1 MPKCIMYIFF
11 GMQVFFLVIML
22 IFIFNELLKKDKKS
36 EIEVSDYLYF
46 KSIFAK
52 FSNSDN
58 DCREIRTQKIDFLK
72 TIFSE
77 NLSHARH
84 IEVERMTFNSIYTV
98 LIAGIF
104 AFVNSNA
111 ESAIVNELILFSGSI
126 TGFILFCV
134 SIRWKDVYNRHLL
147 YAKVSYIY
155 LNDMLFPD
163 LFPHEKTVEMEGCSK
178 YLNKEFELFDNEKV
192 FSLYCFKPAHIT
204 EVVPKWIHKI
214 FSIFYFIFAHIIKCI
229 HKIFSLF
236 NLKSVHTTDV
246 VPKHEH
252 EIYLKTYQYF
262 LILDI
267 FIEVMILIA
276 FMHITGILKYL
287 IEELL

>member
-1 MPKCIMYIFF
+1 MLKCIIDIFF
-11 GMQVFFLVIML
+11 GLQVFFLVIML

-84 IEVERMTFNSIYTV
+84 IEIERMTFNSIYTV

-104 AFVNSNA
+104 AFVNSNVKSCVKDCTCSNQLCTNCIA
-111 ESAIVNELILFSGSI
+111 NELILFFGFF

-163 LFPHEKTVEMEGCSK
+163 LFPDEKTVEMEGCSE
-178 YLNKEFELFDNEKV
+178 YLNEEFELFDNKRI

-229 HKIFSLF
+229 HKI
-236 NLKSVHTTDV
+236 H
-246 VPKHEH
+246 
-252 EIYLKTYQYF
+252 LKTYQYF

-276 FMHITGILKYL
+276 FMHITGILN
-287 IEELL
+287 I

>member
-1 MPKCIMYIFF
+1 MLKWIKFLFCGLQGVLLVVMIIFY
-11 GMQVFFLVIML
+11 
-22 IFIFNELLKKDKKS
+22 ELSKYKKS

-46 KSIFAK
+46 KSFFVK

-84 IEVERMTFNSIYTV
+84 IEIERMTFNSIYTV

-126 TGFILFCV
+126 TGVILFFV
-134 SIRWKDVYNRHLL
+134 SIRWKDVYNRHLF

-155 LNDMLFPD
+155 LKDMIFPD
-163 LFPHEKTVEMEGCSK
+163 EKTVEMEGCSK
-178 YLNKEFELFDNEKV
+178 YLNEEFELFDNEKV

-204 EVVPKWIHKI
+204 GVIPEFKHKI
-214 FSIFYFIFAHIIKCI
+214 H
-229 HKIFSLF
+229 
-236 NLKSVHTTDV
+236 
-246 VPKHEH
+246 
-252 EIYLKTYQYF
+252 LKTYQYF

-276 FMHITGILKYL
+276 FVHITGILN
-287 IEELL
+287 I

>member
-1 MPKCIMYIFF
+1 MLKCIRFLFCGLQGVLLVVMIIFLALQIFF
-11 GMQVFFLVIML
+11 LSRMF

-58 DCREIRTQKIDFLK
+58 DCREIRIQKIDFLK
-72 TIFSE
+72 TIFAE

-84 IEVERMTFNSIYTV
+84 IEMERMTFNSIYTV

-104 AFVNSNA
+104 AFVNSNTK
-111 ESAIVNELILFSGSI
+111 STIVNELILFFSFF
-126 TGFILFCV
+126 TGVILFYV

-163 LFPHEKTVEMEGCSK
+163 LFPDEKTVEMEGYSE
-178 YLNKEFELFDNEKV
+178 YLNEEFELFDNENI

-204 EVVPKWIHKI
+204 EVRLIHN
-214 FSIFYFIFAHIIKCI
+214 
-229 HKIFSLF
+229 HK
-236 NLKSVHTTDV
+236 
-246 VPKHEH
+246 
-252 EIYLKTYQYF
+252 IYLKTYQYF

-267 FIEVMILIA
+267 FIEVMILMTFLYI
-276 FMHITGILKYL
+276 YL
-287 IEELL
+287 VL

>member
-1 MPKCIMYIFF
+1 MLKCLDIHK
-11 GMQVFFLVIML
+11 GLLLIML
-22 IFIFNELLKKDKKS
+22 FCILYELLKKDKKS

-46 KSIFAK
+46 KSIFVK
-52 FSNSDN
+52 FSNGNN
-58 DCREIRTQKIDFLK
+58 DCREIRAQKIDFLK
-72 TIFSE
+72 TVFSE

-104 AFVNSNA
+104 AFINSNA
-111 ESAIVNELILFSGSI
+111 KSAFLNELILFSGFF

-155 LNDMLFPD
+155 LKDMLFPD
-163 LFPHEKTVEMEGCSK
+163 EKTVEMEWCSK
-178 YLNKEFELFDNEKV
+178 YLNEEFKLFDNERI

-204 EVVPKWIHKI
+204 EVGLIHK
-214 FSIFYFIFAHIIKCI
+214 YKI
-229 HKIFSLF
+229 HF
-236 NLKSVHTTDV
+236 
-246 VPKHEH
+246 
-252 EIYLKTYQYF
+252 KTYQYF

-267 FIEVMILIA
+267 LIEVMILIA
-276 FMHITGILKYL
+276 FVHIMGILN
-287 IEELL
+287 I

>member
-1 MPKCIMYIFF
+1 MLKCLDIHK
-11 GMQVFFLVIML
+11 GLLLIML
-22 IFIFNELLKKDKKS
+22 FCILYELLKKDKKS

-46 KSIFAK
+46 KSIFVK
-52 FSNSDN
+52 FNNSDN
-58 DCREIRTQKIDFLK
+58 DCREIRAQKIDFLK
-72 TIFSE
+72 TVFSE

-104 AFVNSNA
+104 AFINSNA
-111 ESAIVNELILFSGSI
+111 KSAILNELILFSGFF

-155 LNDMLFPD
+155 LKDMLFPD
-163 LFPHEKTVEMEGCSK
+163 EKTVEMKGCSK
-178 YLNKEFELFDNEKV
+178 YLNEEFKLFDNERI

-204 EVVPKWIHKI
+204 EVGLIHK
-214 FSIFYFIFAHIIKCI
+214 YKI
-229 HKIFSLF
+229 HF
-236 NLKSVHTTDV
+236 
-246 VPKHEH
+246 
-252 EIYLKTYQYF
+252 KTYQYF

-267 FIEVMILIA
+267 LIEVMILIA
-276 FMHITGILKYL
+276 FVHITGILN
-287 IEELL
+287 I

>member
-1 MPKCIMYIFF
+1 MIK
-11 GMQVFFLVIML
+11 FLVTDIKD
-22 IFIFNELLKKDKKS
+22 NKNKTKNDELES
-36 EIEVSDYLYF
+36 VHCSYF
-46 KSIFAK
+46 KSLFVK
-52 FSNSDN
+52 FNNGNN
-58 DCREIRTQKIDFLK
+58 DCREIRAQKIDFLK
-72 TIFSE
+72 TIFAE

-84 IEVERMTFNSIYTV
+84 IEMERMTFNSIYTV

-111 ESAIVNELILFSGSI
+111 KSAIVNELILLFSFF

-163 LFPHEKTVEMEGCSK
+163 LFPDEKTVEMEGCSK
-178 YLNKEFELFDNEKV
+178 YLNKEFELFDNKRI

-204 EVVPKWIHKI
+204 EVVPKCKHK
-214 FSIFYFIFAHIIKCI
+214 
-229 HKIFSLF
+229 
-236 NLKSVHTTDV
+236 
-246 VPKHEH
+246 
-252 EIYLKTYQYF
+252 IYLKTYQYF

-267 FIEVMILIA
+267 LIEVMILIVS
-276 FMHITGILKYL
+276 IYVIVILK
-287 IEELL
+287 

>member
-1 MPKCIMYIFF
+1 MSKFIMFLFLGLQI
-11 GMQVFFLVIML
+11 FFLVIML
-22 IFIFNELLKKDKKS
+22 IFIFNELPKKDKKS
-36 EIEVSDYLYF
+36 EIEVLDYLSF
-46 KSIFAK
+46 KSIFAN

-58 DCREIRTQKIDFLK
+58 DCREIRIQKIDFLK
-72 TIFSE
+72 TVFSE

-111 ESAIVNELILFSGSI
+111 KSAILNELILFSGFFS
-126 TGFILFCV
+126 GFILFCV

-163 LFPHEKTVEMEGCSK
+163 LFSDEKTVEMEGCSK
-178 YLNKEFELFDNEKV
+178 YLNKEFELFDNERI

-204 EVVPKWIHKI
+204 EVVPECKHK
-214 FSIFYFIFAHIIKCI
+214 
-229 HKIFSLF
+229 
-236 NLKSVHTTDV
+236 
-246 VPKHEH
+246 
-252 EIYLKTYQYF
+252 IYLKTYQYF

-267 FIEVMILIA
+267 IIEVMILIA
-276 FMHITGILKYL
+276 SIYVIVILK
-287 IEELL
+287 

>member
-1 MPKCIMYIFF
+1 MLKCLDIHK
-11 GMQVFFLVIML
+11 GLLLIML
-22 IFIFNELLKKDKKS
+22 FCILYELLKKDKKS

-46 KSIFAK
+46 KSIFVK
-52 FSNSDN
+52 FNNSDN
-58 DCREIRTQKIDFLK
+58 DCREIRAQKIDFLK
-72 TIFSE
+72 TIFAE

-84 IEVERMTFNSIYTV
+84 IEMERMTFNSIYTV

-111 ESAIVNELILFSGSI
+111 ESAIVNELILLFGFF
-126 TGFILFCV
+126 TGFILYCI

-163 LFPHEKTVEMEGCSK
+163 LFPDEKTVEMEGCSK
-178 YLNKEFELFDNEKV
+178 YINKEFELFDNEKV

-204 EVVPKWIHKI
+204 EVVPECKYK
-214 FSIFYFIFAHIIKCI
+214 
-229 HKIFSLF
+229 
-236 NLKSVHTTDV
+236 
-246 VPKHEH
+246 
-252 EIYLKTYQYF
+252 IYLKTYQYF

-267 FIEVMILIA
+267 IIEVMILIA
-276 FMHITGILKYL
+276 FVHITGILN
-287 IEELL
+287 I

>member
-1 MPKCIMYIFF
+1 MLKCLDIHK
-11 GMQVFFLVIML
+11 GLLVVML
-22 IFIFNELLKKDKKS
+22 IFLGIQIIFSVIMPIFYRLSKRDKKS
-36 EIEVSDYLYF
+36 GIEVSDYLYF

-52 FSNSDN
+52 FNNSDN

-72 TIFSE
+72 TVFSE

-84 IEVERMTFNSIYTV
+84 IEMERMTFNSIYTV

-104 AFVNSNA
+104 AFVNSNVKSCVKDCTCSNQLCTNCIA
-111 ESAIVNELILFSGSI
+111 NELILFFGFF

-163 LFPHEKTVEMEGCSK
+163 LFPDEKTVEIEGCSK
-178 YLNKEFELFDNEKV
+178 YLNEEFELFDNKRI

-204 EVVPKWIHKI
+204 GVIPEFKHKI
-214 FSIFYFIFAHIIKCI
+214 H
-229 HKIFSLF
+229 
-236 NLKSVHTTDV
+236 
-246 VPKHEH
+246 
-252 EIYLKTYQYF
+252 LKTYQYF

-267 FIEVMILIA
+267 FIEVLILIA
-276 FMHITGILKYL
+276 FMHITGILN
-287 IEELL
+287 I

>member
-1 MPKCIMYIFF
+1 MPKCLDIHK
-11 GMQVFFLVIML
+11 GLLLIML
-22 IFIFNELLKKDKKS
+22 LCILYELPKKDKKS

-46 KSIFAK
+46 KSLFVK
-52 FSNSDN
+52 FNNGNN
-58 DCREIRTQKIDFLK
+58 DCREIREQKIDFLK

-84 IEVERMTFNSIYTV
+84 IEMERMTFNSIYTV

-104 AFVNSNA
+104 AFVNSNTK
-111 ESAIVNELILFSGSI
+111 SAIVNELILVFSFF
-126 TGFILFCV
+126 TGVILFCV

-163 LFPHEKTVEMEGCSK
+163 LFPDEKTVEMEGCSE
-178 YLNKEFELFDNEKV
+178 YLNEEFELFDNKRI

-204 EVVPKWIHKI
+204 EVGLI
-214 FSIFYFIFAHIIKCI
+214 
-229 HKIFSLF
+229 
-236 NLKSVHTTDV
+236 
-246 VPKHEH
+246 HEH
-252 EIYLKTYQYF
+252 KIYLKTYQYF

-267 FIEVMILIA
+267 FIEFMILIA

-287 IEELL
+287 IEELV

>member
-1 MPKCIMYIFF
+1 MKWIRFLFCVLQTILFVVMIIFY
-11 GMQVFFLVIML
+11 
-22 IFIFNELLKKDKKS
+22 ELSKDKKS

-58 DCREIRTQKIDFLK
+58 DCREIRIQKIDFLK
-72 TIFSE
+72 TIFAE

-84 IEVERMTFNSIYTV
+84 IEMERMTFNSIYTV

-126 TGFILFCV
+126 TGVILFFV
-134 SIRWKDVYNRHLL
+134 SIRWKDVYNRHLF

-155 LNDMLFPD
+155 LKDMIFPD
-163 LFPHEKTVEMEGCSK
+163 EKTVEMEGCSK
-178 YLNKEFELFDNEKV
+178 YLNEEFELFDNEKI

-204 EVVPKWIHKI
+204 DVVP
-214 FSIFYFIFAHIIKCI
+214 KCI
-229 HKIFSLF
+229 HKIFSLLH
-236 NLKSVHTTDV
+236 LKSAHTTDV

-252 EIYLKTYQYF
+252 EIHFKTYQYF
-262 LILDI
+262 LILDMI
-267 FIEVMILIA
+267 IEFIILMA
-276 FMHITGILKYL
+276 FLYIYFI
-287 IEELL
+287 

>member
-1 MPKCIMYIFF
+1 MLKCLDIHK
-11 GMQVFFLVIML
+11 GLLLIML
-22 IFIFNELLKKDKKS
+22 FCILYELLKKDKKS

-46 KSIFAK
+46 KSIFVK
-52 FSNSDN
+52 FNNSDN
-58 DCREIRTQKIDFLK
+58 DCREIRVQKIDFLK
-72 TIFSE
+72 TVFSE

-104 AFVNSNA
+104 AFINSNA
-111 ESAIVNELILFSGSI
+111 KSAILNELILFSGFF

-155 LNDMLFPD
+155 LKDMLFPD
-163 LFPHEKTVEMEGCSK
+163 EKTVEMEGCSK
-178 YLNKEFELFDNEKV
+178 YLNEEFKLFDNERI

-204 EVVPKWIHKI
+204 EVGLIHK
-214 FSIFYFIFAHIIKCI
+214 YKI
-229 HKIFSLF
+229 HF
-236 NLKSVHTTDV
+236 
-246 VPKHEH
+246 
-252 EIYLKTYQYF
+252 KTYQYF

-267 FIEVMILIA
+267 LIEVMILIA
-276 FMHITGILKYL
+276 FVHITGILN
-287 IEELL
+287 I

>member
-1 MPKCIMYIFF
+1 MLMCLVPCIVQVSLICIMIK
-11 GMQVFFLVIML
+11 FL
-22 IFIFNELLKKDKKS
+22 FTDTRDNKNKTNNDELENAHYS
-36 EIEVSDYLYF
+36 YF

-52 FSNSDN
+52 FSNSDD
-58 DCREIRTQKIDFLK
+58 DCREIRAQKIDFLK
-72 TIFSE
+72 TLFCE

-84 IEVERMTFNSIYTV
+84 IEMERMTFNSIYTV

-104 AFVNSNA
+104 AFVNSNTK
-111 ESAIVNELILFSGSI
+111 STIVNELILLFSFF

-163 LFPHEKTVEMEGCSK
+163 LFPDEKTVEMEGCSE
-178 YLNKEFELFDNEKV
+178 YLNEEFELFYNKRI

-204 EVVPKWIHKI
+204 EVGLIHG
-214 FSIFYFIFAHIIKCI
+214 
-229 HKIFSLF
+229 HK
-236 NLKSVHTTDV
+236 
-246 VPKHEH
+246 
-252 EIYLKTYQYF
+252 IYLKTYQYF

-267 FIEVMILIA
+267 LIEFMIFIA
-276 FMHITGILKYL
+276 FMHITGILN
-287 IEELL
+287 I